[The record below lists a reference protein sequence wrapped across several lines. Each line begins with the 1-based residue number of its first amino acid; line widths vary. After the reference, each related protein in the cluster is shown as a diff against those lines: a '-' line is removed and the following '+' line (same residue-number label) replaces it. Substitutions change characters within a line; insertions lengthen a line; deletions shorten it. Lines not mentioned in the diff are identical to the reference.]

1 MDTITNEP
9 HVAVH
14 LGNRA
19 LLSPTDVERDYGIP
33 RNTQAVWRCT
43 NRYDFA
49 GLVIKVGA
57 SVRYRRDELEAWFES
72 RRPST
77 GNCD

>member
-1 MDTITNEP
+1 MDIATKELP
-9 HVAVH
+9 APAH
-14 LGNRA
+14 LRNRA

-43 NRYDFA
+43 NRYEFA
-49 GLVIKVGA
+49 GLVIKVGS

-72 RRPST
+72 RRPSASAR
-77 GNCD
+77 